1 MIPRSAITHWN
12 QQVPWEDIANVEQ
25 DLIITRALTDIFA
38 DEFLS
43 RELAFR
49 GGTALHKL
57 YLSPQPRYS
66 EDIDLVQINPG
77 PIKPILFRLGEVLS
91 YLPDKVIKP
100 KRFNNTMLF
109 RIQSEVPPVV
119 QLRLKVE
126 INCYEHFNELGL
138 VQVPFSYDSLWAK
151 GSCSITT
158 YKLNELLGTKLRAL
172 YQRKKGRDLFDL
184 AYALQNAEVNA
195 DEIIRCYRRY
205 MDFVVDAPPT
215 YKQFIANM
223 EEKMADPD
231 FTEDTTKL
239 LRPGISF
246 DASSSWELV
255 RETLVEKLKK

>member
-43 RELAFR
+43 KELAFR

-109 RIQSEVPPVV
+109 RIQSEIPPVV

-126 INCYEHFNELGL
+126 INCYEHFTELGL
-138 VQVPFSYDSLWAK
+138 VKVPFSYDSLWAK

-158 YKLNELLGTKLRAL
+158 YQLNELLGTKLRAL

-184 AYALQNAEVNA
+184 AYALQNADVNPDEV
-195 DEIIRCYRRY
+195 IRCYRRY
-205 MDFVVDAPPT
+205 MSFVVDAQPS
-215 YKQFIANM
+215 YKQFMANM
-223 EEKMADPD
+223 EEKMSDPE
-231 FTEDTTKL
+231 FTGDTTKL
-239 LRPGISF
+239 LRPEINF
-246 DASSSWELV
+246 DPVASWDLV
-255 RETLVEKLKK
+255 RETLVERLKK